1 MGKITKI
8 ALFGSLGMVLGV
20 SALQSLGSNLEQE
33 FAAQAAIEPVAEIVG
48 TVPQTEALPQIEEKA
63 VASSRGAT
71 MLEQAILDAFPA
83 SRADSADERRRASNA
98 SDFLEAS
105 INAQGYLCADAVEMR
120 QAAPGQ
126 YGIGCVMNRDGTG
139 AAIYLVDSRTGSV
152 TPIS

>member
-1 MGKITKI
+1 MHSAVKGFLGVWG
-8 ALFGSLGMVLGV
+8 ALSLGVAGIV
-20 SALQSLGSNLEQE
+20 VFDDREDTTTSEVD
-33 FAAQAAIEPVAEIVG
+33 VAEAAPIVAE
-48 TVPQTEALPQIEEKA
+48 VTEA
-63 VASSRGAT
+63 ASVQPAEQAGST
-71 MLEQAILDAFPA
+71 MLEQAILDAFSP
-83 SRADSADERRRASNA
+83 SSANKTRASNA
-98 SDFLEAS
+98 KDFVEAS

>member
-1 MGKITKI
+1 MHN
-8 ALFGSLGMVLGV
+8 ALKGFLGV
-20 SALQSLGSNLEQE
+20 WGGMTAVVAGLVVFDDEPDASAREVI
-33 FAAQAAIEPVAEIVG
+33 AQD
-48 TVPQTEALPQIEEKA
+48 TVPV
-63 VASSRGAT
+63 VADSVEIASAQPAEQAGST
-71 MLEQAILDAFPA
+71 MLEQAILDAFSSSPA
-83 SRADSADERRRASNA
+83 NKGRASNA
-98 SDFLEAS
+98 KDFVEAS